1 MHVKIAITSSFVFVR
16 DVSTGCLHSLHV
28 IDVMSCV
35 CPQIVAIVRI
45 VTRCVVNVG
54 VAVHVWA
61 NHRVKLVDYVQ
72 SVYLKTIIVVIEVTQ
87 PTLPT
92 VLKIQILKTG
102 KTSCF
107 TCFLIPGFQVTVK
120 TPELGT

>member
-1 MHVKIAITSSFVFVR
+1 
-16 DVSTGCLHSLHV
+16 
-28 IDVMSCV
+28 MSCV

-107 TCFLIPGFQVTVK
+107 YPF
-120 TPELGT
+120 LGTRILGNRENTGVGYFTDRKWVL